1 MTVYLSHSDHT
12 IFLFAATHFKD
23 SYSLIPSDCKT
34 IVFNIAYK
42 VFVYVVCATVVI
54 ALKWATEG
62 SMLVVFNSSESPITP
77 AWSRHMTSL
86 RRWSIKT
93 KSRWAL
99 PSTSIESAGLK
110 LYTTFCFVFI
120 DQVKTEI
127 WSFKLYIKKYWKY
140 WRVRKRTQDGMRQ
153 ALHLF

>member
-62 SMLVVFNSSESPITP
+62 SMLVVFNKIQLIKHYL
-77 AWSRHMTSL
+77 SRTAKFIGTHYKCSY
-86 RRWSIKT
+86 S
-93 KSRWAL
+93 KS
-99 PSTSIESAGLK
+99 
-110 LYTTFCFVFI
+110 V
-120 DQVKTEI
+120 
-127 WSFKLYIKKYWKY
+127 
-140 WRVRKRTQDGMRQ
+140 
-153 ALHLF
+153 LF